1 MASST
6 HSPQASANL
15 AAKQSSQA
23 QEIVGA
29 EVERPGLRT
38 HGFPARSIFERPM
51 DIGCS
56 ESSTGRGFKIG
67 WVRRH
72 HHALF
77 WRQRESTSCTKVCFA
92 RRLVRACHVA
102 PEDYVSWQ
110 PSALC
115 EVDG

>member
-1 MASST
+1 
-6 HSPQASANL
+6 
-15 AAKQSSQA
+15 
-23 QEIVGA
+23 
-29 EVERPGLRT
+29 
-38 HGFPARSIFERPM
+38 M
-51 DIGCS
+51 DIRS
-56 ESSTGRGFKIG
+56 PEPATGRGLKIG

-77 WRQRESTSCTKVCFA
+77 WLQREPTSCTKVCFA